1 MASPR
6 QSKSDTDAKTSP
18 SVPPLSAQMKRLRL
32 RFLKSV
38 KAEPLDNALEILRS
52 GMAAEKEE
60 NARLGSL
67 AAQTWLIRERFNNL
81 GADAL
86 PIVDDCLGALDP
98 TRAKMASLKKAVVEV
113 EATATEEDAPAAP
126 QNWQKVKILEE
137 TVVNGMRFFKD
148 FVIEVNED
156 DAKKLVEANK
166 AEIVAGDTAAAEAV
180 DAKEGSERANAETE
194 KPAAKKA
201 AKKTAKE

>member
-6 QSKSDTDAKTSP
+6 QSKSDADAKTSP

-38 KAEPLDNALEILRS
+38 KSEPLDSALEILRS

-86 PIVDDCLGALDP
+86 PIVDDCLSALDP
-98 TRAKMASLKKAVVEV
+98 NRAKMASLKKAAVEV
-113 EATATEEDAPAAP
+113 ETAATEEEAPAAP

-166 AEIVAGDTAAAEAV
+166 AEIVAGDIPAAEPTDV
-180 DAKEGSERANAETE
+180 KDGTEKEDTETE
-194 KPAAKKA
+194 KLAAKKTTKKA
-201 AKKTAKE
+201 AKE